1 MHEDATF
8 SFLPGH
14 EDGLLASAIVAR
26 YLSRVGRSQFFYV
39 RVTLLSAILLGVLA
53 YAWIDYEQRHSR
65 NLWREPLTVGM
76 VVLDL
81 GKGGVDE
88 DVLASLAA
96 RASALGERLS
106 GEFARYRDAE
116 QPMIRVLPYGPVY
129 VKRRPPEPQ
138 GEGLW
143 EALRYSYEL
152 WRYTSQV
159 DEAAHVPTRML
170 GSRIYVFAEPVTDAK
185 RKQVEGYSQDGGRI
199 GIARVQ
205 LDDSTVD
212 LGLFVVAHE
221 LMHTLGASD
230 RYDEFGRTQVPE
242 GLGNPEQR
250 PLYPQLT
257 ADVMARNRVL
267 APGTEVPPETLE
279 ELSVGTQTATEIG
292 WLP

>member
-1 MHEDATF
+1 M
-8 SFLPGH
+8 
-14 EDGLLASAIVAR
+14 AR
-26 YLSRVGRSQFFYV
+26 YLSRVARSQFFYV
-39 RVTLLSAILLGVLA
+39 RVTVLSAILLGVLA
-53 YAWIDYEQRHSR
+53 YAWLDHERRHSR
-65 NLWREPLTVGM
+65 TLWQEPLTVGM
-76 VVLDL
+76 VVLDF

-88 DVLASLAA
+88 AVLASLAA

-106 GEFARYRDAE
+106 REFARYRDAD
-116 QPMIRVLPYGPVY
+116 QPMIRVLPYGPVH

-143 EALRYSYEL
+143 AALRYSYEL

-159 DEAAHVPTRML
+159 DDAADVPSRGL
-170 GSRIYVFAEPVTDAK
+170 DSRIYVVAEPVDDAE

-205 LDDSTVD
+205 LDDSTID

-230 RYDEFGRTQVPE
+230 RYDEFGRTLIPE

-250 PLYPQLT
+250 PLYPQQT

-267 APGTEVPPETLE
+267 EPGTEIPPETLE
-279 ELSVGTQTATEIG
+279 ELSVAPQTAAEIG